1 MTVLSLLFCI
11 SYSILAH
18 MFRTIPESSS
28 IDQVDFL
35 LSKAK
40 LTTKDTICDPF
51 AGAGIVGL
59 QAALKGIRS
68 INIELDREIFLIM
81 KSNFRKL
88 DKSIASF
95 ANLIYGDS
103 ETVEINEKL
112 SAIIT
117 SPPYTLS
124 QTLNPPISINEYKEY
139 IQKLGRIFKKFF
151 PLLLPDA
158 RVVVLIGRDRFK
170 NKIIPIHD
178 IFTKE
183 MIRIGYKLLS
193 SKIREGS
200 TRKTKIII
208 FTKRIK

>member
-1 MTVLSLLFCI
+1 
-11 SYSILAH
+11 